1 MKVFLQNKY
10 LFHFHICDL
19 KCPRN
24 NILKTL
30 SCPGKKKHRTGAFCE
45 CLSAKRI
52 NEFMW
57 HYLIATAQKIVRS
70 HRSWLQ
76 HQKLWNGN
84 KISILFSSCLHL
96 LYSVDAVSWQHCE
109 SNIEIFPVKLR
120 SIIQCS
126 SSNQDTTFRAKY
138 LTILL
143 PPCPSFCRKSWLTAD
158 HWKIALINL
167 SLYIWDGKDLFYT
180 PKPAKDWIHL

>member
-1 MKVFLQNKY
+1 MQTIEAYTPSLYLGSGSVAYSWFLTQKNIRSGRHVSSAEIKVFLQNKY
-10 LFHFHICDL
+10 LFHCHICDL

-30 SCPGKKKHRTGAFCE
+30 SCPGKKKHKTGAFQVCW
-45 CLSAKRI
+45 SAKRI

-84 KISILFSSCLHL
+84 KNFIFVFL
-96 LYSVDAVSWQHCE
+96 LS
-109 SNIEIFPVKLR
+109 P
-120 SIIQCS
+120 
-126 SSNQDTTFRAKY
+126 
-138 LTILL
+138 
-143 PPCPSFCRKSWLTAD
+143 
-158 HWKIALINL
+158 IAL
-167 SLYIWDGKDLFYT
+167 FYRCCFLAALW
-180 PKPAKDWIHL
+180 KQCRYFACEAQKHHIVFKLQRGHSF